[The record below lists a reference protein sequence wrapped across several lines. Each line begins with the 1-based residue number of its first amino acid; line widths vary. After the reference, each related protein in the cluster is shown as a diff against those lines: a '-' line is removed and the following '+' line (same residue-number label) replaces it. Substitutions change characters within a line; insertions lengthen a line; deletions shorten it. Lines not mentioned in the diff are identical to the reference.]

1 MSYILDALKK
11 SDQERRRGTP
21 PNLQTLH
28 APDSSP
34 SKGTRLRLWLL
45 FAVVIVNTA
54 LLAWWLRP
62 WQAGDAVAPLQTAAI
77 ESPSPVSA
85 PSSAAEM
92 DRAPE
97 SSVSTAEKNAAPS
110 HRVSP
115 VDADPPG
122 SAREAPASRLHIPAR
137 GASSPQPDPSKL
149 EAVKKPSEKQA
160 EIPSPPAKGKTAEKD
175 GRSELVQRTKD
186 LELALTAPLQKK
198 PEDREGDSLRSATD
212 VQPLPVQKI
221 PGIHDLPVALQREIP
236 DMAFTMLVYSNK
248 PEERILNIN
257 GRMMRE
263 GQEVAPGLRLEEIN
277 QDGAV
282 FSFRGT
288 RFRKGMF

>member
-34 SKGTRLRLWLL
+34 PKGTRLRPWLL

-77 ESPSPVSA
+77 ESPSPVSP

-92 DRAPE
+92 DR
-97 SSVSTAEKNAAPS
+97 
-110 HRVSP
+110 
-115 VDADPPG
+115 ADPPG
-122 SAREAPASRLHIPAR
+122 SAREAPASRLHIPSR

-198 PEDREGDSLRSATD
+198 PEERDGDSLRSAPD
-212 VQPLPVQKI
+212 VRPVPVQKI

-248 PEERILNIN
+248 PEERMLNIN
-257 GRMMRE
+257 GQMMRE

>member
-149 EAVKKPSEKQA
+149 EAVKKPSRNRPKY
-160 EIPSPPAKGKTAEKD
+160 PH
-175 GRSELVQRTKD
+175 
-186 LELALTAPLQKK
+186 
-198 PEDREGDSLRSATD
+198 LR
-212 VQPLPVQKI
+212 
-221 PGIHDLPVALQREIP
+221 QRERRRKRTG
-236 DMAFTMLVYSNK
+236 DRSWFK
-248 PEERILNIN
+248 EQRIWN
-257 GRMMRE
+257 
-263 GQEVAPGLRLEEIN
+263 
-277 QDGAV
+277 
-282 FSFRGT
+282 SH
-288 RFRKGMF
+288 